1 MDKIFEEGNL
11 RFDFTSFIDVIKYDN
26 EPVPYG
32 MKAVDFFAENA
43 DSLYFI
49 EVKDYQHPN
58 APEKQRLEDFD
69 KLVKASME
77 NDALFNLEIG
87 GKIKDSLLR
96 RYAEGEKFEK
106 EVIFILFINMDKLCE
121 PERGLLMTK
130 ISGHVPT
137 GLNKERF
144 CAFSSIAF
152 ELVNAEQLTRH
163 GITCTEKQRA
173 II

>member
-11 RFDFTSFIDVIKYDN
+11 RFDFTAFLNVIKFDS
-26 EPVPYG
+26 ESFQG
-32 MKAVDFFAENA
+32 MKAVDFFAENT
-43 DSLYFI
+43 DTLYFI

-58 APEKQRLEDFD
+58 APEARRLEDYNN
-69 KLVKASME
+69 LVKASME

-96 RYAEGEKFEK
+96 KYAEGEKFEK
-106 EVIFILFINMDKLCE
+106 DVVFILFINMDKLLM

-130 ISGHVPT
+130 IIGHVPT
-137 GLNKERF
+137 DLKKERF

-163 GITCTEKQRA
+163 GITCTEKQRV